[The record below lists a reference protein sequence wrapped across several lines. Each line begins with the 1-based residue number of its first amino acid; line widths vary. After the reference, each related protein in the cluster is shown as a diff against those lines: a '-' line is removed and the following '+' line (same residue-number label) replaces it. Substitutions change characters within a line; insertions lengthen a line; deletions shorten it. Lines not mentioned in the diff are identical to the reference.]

1 MKKIQIPLSE
11 KLSIFVEKGID
22 DFSKEII
29 VYIGTKEGRWN
40 QDIVSISPEYDLLK
54 NKISWREDKVNG
66 ELLGNKLP
74 GFLLQPLPLEP
85 SNRRF

>member
-54 NKISWREDKVNG
+54 NKISWREDKVNVKIWSDS
-66 ELLGNKLP
+66 EDEDYTDSFSINV
-74 GFLLQPLPLEP
+74 LEEK
-85 SNRRF
+85 